1 MSLFK
6 KENKIDITGYDTVV
20 VIIGGAGYVG
30 KALLRACNDM
40 HTGLFV
46 VVSQN
51 NVASGDNVISIRAD
65 MTKNPEVTIKKILSL
80 VGRIDILIHAAAV
93 YGFETAAALT
103 AQKIVRE
110 FEVNTFMPLLVTQ
123 EVFRQHWS
131 KFTQEENK
139 KVERKVV
146 VVGSQAGYGHSGQKK
161 HIIYSATKAALSVAW
176 EYYDEFLDEKGIE
189 SVFLRPGSLREKDSL
204 DMFIQEL
211 KNAILCKY

>member
-6 KENKIDITGYDTVV
+6 KENKIDTTGYDAVV

-30 KALLRACNDM
+30 KTLLKACSDIP
-40 HTGLFV
+40 TILFV

-51 NVASGDNVISIRAD
+51 NIASGDNVISIRAD
-65 MTKNPEVTIKKILSL
+65 MTKDPEVTIKKVLSL
-80 VGRIDILIHAAAV
+80 VERIDILVHAAAT
-93 YGFETAAALT
+93 YAFETAASLT
-103 AQKIVRE
+103 PEKIVRE

-123 EVFRQHWS
+123 EVSRQYWS

-139 KVERKVV
+139 KLGRKVIV
-146 VVGSQAGYGHSGQKK
+146 LGSQAGYGHSGQKK

-176 EYYDEFLDEKGIE
+176 EYYDEFLLEKGVE
-189 SVFLRPGSLREKDSL
+189 SIFLRPGSLRQKDSL